1 MYNRALRVGRIGYEV
16 QYRLLVDPWFLIFDR
31 KAKKLGTQLDYERCR
46 LETEMPRHWRWVAD
60 PTSGIYY
67 LDDKVEAKGRI
78 ERWFIADHHQR
89 FKDSVGY
96 NSYRTY
102 PESKR
107 VFYQLEL
114 VSEPIDQT
122 YDVQA
127 YHRDVW
133 RIYNKNLVEMLE
145 MGIVGCFPG
154 TEEKQLGIVEQI
166 NLELHNDQWRHTIE
180 PTRKMMSLALG
191 LFLLTRYR
199 EQLTT
204 EPHMAVLLE
213 HFDTQT
219 ATNATLLARY
229 DLISNVRLLLDAW
242 LSGHCRQ
249 LTWRWFR
256 RWLTSP
262 VHIAVLTQCLDN
274 LFCTYYFHGLLSVDE
289 EQMRTLSPRDF
300 QMWRELGIDS
310 LFLDI
315 FADEPQ
321 PHVKADL
328 LEKYR
333 VDFLKQSLEYF
344 CPMSE
349 IRQFVRATVLGQ
361 GQPRVPRIT
370 LPLFHLRKNLSPG
383 CIYLELR
390 DVEALK
396 LKGHA
401 RYRYAYKELETRHGD
416 VRVVGIRHL
425 HQLGLDIAELFEIA
439 IVAGDAF
446 LRRLLADDPVIK
458 SRDRRGLRQQ
468 MVPLLNYLFRCYRR
482 PLWPI

>member
-1 MYNRALRVGRIGYEV
+1 MYNRALRVGRVGYEV

-31 KAKKLGTQLDYERCR
+31 QAKKLGTKLDFDRCR
-46 LETEMPRHWRWVAD
+46 LEHDMPRRWTWVAD
-60 PTSGIYY
+60 PTSGTCYI
-67 LDDKVEAKGRI
+67 DDDEPARGRL
-78 ERWFIADHHQR
+78 ERWFISDHHQR

-114 VSEPIDQT
+114 VSEPLEQT
-122 YDVQA
+122 YDVRA
-127 YHRDVW
+127 YHRDVR
-133 RIYNKNLVEMLE
+133 RIYNRNLVEMLD
-145 MGIVGCFPG
+145 MGVAGCFPG
-154 TEEKQLGIVEQI
+154 TEDKQLGIVEQI
-166 NLELHNDQWRHTIE
+166 NLELHNEQWRHNVD
-180 PTRKMMSLALG
+180 PTRKMMCLALG

-199 EQLTT
+199 EQLET
-204 EPHMAVLLE
+204 EPHMALLLE

-219 ATNATLLARY
+219 ALNTTLVARY

-242 LSGHCRQ
+242 MAGHCQ
-249 LTWRWFR
+249 SVSWRWFR

-262 VHIAVLTQCLDN
+262 IHIAILAQCLDN
-274 LFCTYYFHGLLSVDE
+274 LFCTYYFHGLLTIDE
-289 EQMRTLSPRDF
+289 RQMRTLSPRDF
-300 QMWRELGIDS
+300 QVWRELGIDS

-315 FADEPQ
+315 FADEAQ
-321 PHVKADL
+321 PHLKADL

-333 VDFLKQSLEYF
+333 FDFLKQSLEHF
-344 CPMSE
+344 CPMAE

-361 GQPRVPRIT
+361 GQPEVPRIT

-390 DVEALK
+390 DVEAIK
-396 LKGHA
+396 LKRSG
-401 RYRYAYKELETRHGD
+401 RYRYAYKELETRDGE

-439 IVAGDAF
+439 IVAGDAL
-446 LRRLLADDPVIK
+446 LRQVLADDEVIK
-458 SRDRRGLRQQ
+458 SRDRSGLQRQ